1 MSYNYYKDYT
11 ILYFAAH
18 TYFKTTRDVV
28 MIQIREAHDL
38 MIDMDDVVDILIKV
52 AHNVITDRDI
62 VKS

>member
-1 MSYNYYKDYT
+1 
-11 ILYFAAH
+11 
-18 TYFKTTRDVV
+18 

-38 MIDMDDVVDILIKV
+38 MIDMDVVVDILIKV